1 MLLRSSSF
9 LGLSTPNMRKQIMW
23 RVVVDTLK
31 DASARS
37 DVLSTGVR
45 TASFVSN
52 ARHLV
57 SRGEFFAGLFILG
70 FANGIFGRIAGAVAR
85 EPVWSAISTTF
96 GISVLV
102 WVA

>member
-1 MLLRSSSF
+1 
-9 LGLSTPNMRKQIMW
+9 MW

-70 FANGIFGRIAGAVAR
+70 FANGIFGRIAGRSGAGLERDLDHIRDQRSRMGGVSCFTV
-85 EPVWSAISTTF
+85 P
-96 GISVLV
+96 
-102 WVA
+102 

>member
-1 MLLRSSSF
+1 
-9 LGLSTPNMRKQIMW
+9 MRKQIMW